1 MTPAAELLP
10 GNLDL
15 VVLKAISLGDVHGY
29 GVLSRIEQISG
40 GAILVQ
46 QGVLYPALYRLE
58 HKGLIAGRWG
68 TSANNRRAR
77 FYQLTA
83 LGRRQFAQEQSSWQR
98 LVEAIARSLTA
109 TPQEI

>member
-1 MTPAAELLP
+1 M
-10 GNLDL
+10 
-15 VVLKAISLGDVHGY
+15 
-29 GVLSRIEQISG
+29 RIQQISG

-46 QGVLYPALYRLE
+46 QGALYPALYRLE
-58 HKGLIAGRWG
+58 RNGWIRSRWG

-83 LGRRQFAQEQSSWQR
+83 LGRRQFEQEQGSWQR
-98 LVEAIARSLTA
+98 LADAIALSLNA